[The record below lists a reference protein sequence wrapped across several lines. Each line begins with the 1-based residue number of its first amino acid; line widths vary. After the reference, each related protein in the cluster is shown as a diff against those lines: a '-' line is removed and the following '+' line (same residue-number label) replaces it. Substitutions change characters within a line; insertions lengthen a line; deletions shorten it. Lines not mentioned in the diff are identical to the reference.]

1 MLTQI
6 IPVLCLLGIG
16 VTLLILAILVS
27 RAPRGRETARGFER
41 EEKKP

>member
-6 IPVLCLLGIG
+6 TPVLCLLSLG
-16 VTLLILAILVS
+16 VTLLIFAILVF

-41 EEKKP
+41 EEKQ